1 MADVIYGRWA
11 SLETIRAARR
21 TINHV
26 LLAEGIEEKGVVADV
41 IAAASQRGLTVKR
54 TQRRMMD
61 DLVKGANH
69 QGIILRTSDYPYV
82 TLEEIL
88 VVAKERGE
96 KPFVLLL
103 DLLQDPQNVGTLLR
117 TAEAV
122 GVHGVVMQDRRSVGI
137 TGAVV
142 NASSGASEH
151 LHIAQVTNL
160 VNAMRTLK
168 EENVWLAGLDIG
180 ANLVP
185 IDRAD
190 LNIALGIVVGSEGE
204 GMRRLVRE
212 TCDLMVTLPM
222 RGHVASLN
230 VAMAGAV
237 ALYSAW
243 QARGWDGWVQTKSA
257 ANSPPPNKPGSS

>member
-1 MADVIYGRWA
+1 MADIIYGRWA
-11 SLETIRAARR
+11 SLETIRAGRR
-21 TINHV
+21 TIQHV
-26 LLAEGIEEKGVVADV
+26 LLAEGIEEKGVVADL
-41 IAAASQRGLTVKR
+41 IAAATQRGLPLKR

-69 QGIILRTSDYPYV
+69 QGVILRTGDYPYV
-82 TLEEIL
+82 ELEEIL

-103 DLLQDPQNVGTLLR
+103 DLLQDPQNVGTLIR

-122 GVHGVVMQDRRSVGI
+122 GVHGIVMQDRRSVGI

-142 NASSGASEH
+142 NASSGASEY

-180 ANLVP
+180 PNIKP
-185 IDRAD
+185 IDDAD
-190 LNIALGIVVGSEGE
+190 LNMAIGIVLGSEGE
-204 GMRRLVRE
+204 GMRRLVRD

-222 RGHVASLN
+222 RGHVESLN
-230 VAMAGAV
+230 VATAGAV

-243 QARGWDGWVQTKSA
+243 QARSWTGWAHAKPNTTD
-257 ANSPPPNKPGSS
+257 SPPKKA

>member
-11 SLETIRAARR
+11 SLETIRAGQR

-41 IAAASQRGLTVKR
+41 IAAANQRNLPLKR

-61 DLVKGANH
+61 DLVRGANH
-69 QGIILRTSDYPYV
+69 QGVILRTGDYPYV
-82 TLEEIL
+82 ELEDIL
-88 VVAKERGE
+88 AVAKERGE
-96 KPFVLLL
+96 KPFILLL

-151 LHIAQVTNL
+151 LHIAQVINL
-160 VNAMRTLK
+160 VTAMRTLK
-168 EENVWLAGLDIG
+168 EENVWLAGLEIG
-180 ANLVP
+180 PNFVP

-190 LNIALGIVVGSEGE
+190 LNIPLGIVLGSEGE
-204 GMRRLVRE
+204 GMRRLVRD

-230 VAMAGAV
+230 VASAGAIG
-237 ALYSAW
+237 LYSAW
-243 QARGWDGWVQTKSA
+243 QARGWEGWTGAKA
-257 ANSPPPNKPGSS
+257 GKPGAEAPD

>member
-11 SLETIRAARR
+11 SLETIRAGRR
-21 TINHV
+21 AVQHV

-41 IAAASQRGLTVKR
+41 IAAATQRGLAIKH

-61 DLVKGANH
+61 DLARGANH
-69 QGIILRTSDYPYV
+69 QGIILRTGDYPYV
-82 TLEEIL
+82 ELEEIL
-88 VVAKERGE
+88 ESAKARSE
-96 KPFVLLL
+96 KPFILLL

-117 TAEAV
+117 TAESV
-122 GVHGVVMQDRRSVGI
+122 GIHGIVMQDRRSVGI

-142 NASSGASEH
+142 NASSGASEY

-180 ANLVP
+180 PNLVP

-190 LNIALGIVVGSEGE
+190 LNIPIGIVLGSEGE

-230 VAMAGAV
+230 VATAGAV

-243 QARGWDGWVQTKSA
+243 QARGWDGWTHAKPA
-257 ANSPPPNKPGSS
+257 PLPPPNKT